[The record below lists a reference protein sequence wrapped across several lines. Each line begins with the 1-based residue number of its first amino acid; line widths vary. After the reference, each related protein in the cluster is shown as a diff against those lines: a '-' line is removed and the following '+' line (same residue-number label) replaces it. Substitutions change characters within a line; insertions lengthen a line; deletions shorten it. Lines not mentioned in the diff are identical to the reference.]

1 MPQILNED
9 RREIL
14 QLEGKGFCLV
24 ESVVEALI
32 RDYDVHYTEK
42 DVINKISQEL
52 VNNLEYTTFLKSP
65 VSQREV
71 DIRMM
76 EKVQSKTYSRSVC
89 DLYLPAMAT
98 ALDLHIRVIQNIS
111 GYYAILNI
119 LPAKEEKPNHHM
131 KVINLILED
140 NKYSPV
146 IYVGQD
152 ADAEIKKSQK
162 VTAEVHSSGTH
173 VQIIG
178 YTPPP
183 EKEVIIISE
192 TDEED
197 LPPPEI
203 TIESTPP
210 TKEEQVPLT
219 VDVPTP
225 IVITPRRQTRRLFKR
240 KRSQL
245 EQDVD
250 VLLDNLR
257 NQEAKAAKEMDEVSL
272 PTIPEVLPNIYKRL
286 QFDMSPFRGMLPDV
300 VDQIPHDIDGT
311 HFYLIDVPEDDNF
324 WSKYKDGRYFLMN
337 TSSRKGF
344 RGIRRIGKCRG
355 NFICLND
362 SCPCYQQ
369 DNSRNQHQFK
379 TVGNNKFCFS
389 CDCLC
394 YRKKCNAVKMIEYYH
409 ESRSLEVYHHG
420 KHECQVRPNVSNND
434 QYVQRSLQEVGVTVG
449 PKELAK
455 IQMTKELQKQMESG
469 ETDMNAIIDIAAK
482 LTNKQRIRDIKKR
495 MTTQLKS
502 EKHSLSAVAELK
514 AICDTSDKYLI
525 YKIHDSNMT
534 GQGSSYVFKS
544 SRKMAQLA
552 INMDQNQSL
561 WCPLMEEAA
570 YFDGMHRRCEGW
582 KTLTLWLFHPSSK
595 RLNRIATMEVKGET
609 SENCAKFWEIL
620 NEMMAEIKC
629 QPGYKFNPKH
639 FITDEAGANF
649 NGIIAAYG
657 QAGAQRAYTCQF
669 HYKYCLDAMLA
680 KFPPQLEELKGEFE
694 MLMLQM
700 LNVPTLSEY
709 QEIKNRVKVICALVP
724 AVEGQVDWWIAR
736 RYNIFPIFRGFCL
749 TSLNMAE
756 IGHSTLKKKKTLAL
770 VDAAW
775 EDVCTAIMQE
785 QEHTAFLAGRV
796 HSSGKGPSSTQLGEK
811 SKIEQMKRSR
821 AYQEAFKEG
830 RVQIGEEE
838 GGHFIPAKKARHR
851 PENSTVNIQGAEEG
865 APTSRPALSQ
875 LNIFNKDN
883 PPLLCF
889 LAGMKIKSCFG
900 CKNKFNEADKTP
912 PNDMVIKLQVI
923 RDRLINNKWVPGW
936 KKSWGYFHL
945 NINCLKL
952 EKTILEVDDIYIP
965 TDTRVQLTPSHI
977 EKLQKMAW

>member
-131 KVINLILED
+131 EVINLILED

-162 VTAEVHSSGTH
+162 VTAEVHSSETH

-210 TKEEQVPLT
+210 TEEEQVPLT

-225 IVITPRRQTRRLFKR
+225 IVITPGRQTRRLFKR

-245 EQDVD
+245 EQDVE

-272 PTIPEVLPNIYKRL
+272 STIPEVLPNIYKRL

-344 RGIRRIGKCRG
+344 RGIRRIGKCQG

-369 DNSRNQHQFK
+369 DNSRNQH
-379 TVGNNKFCFS
+379 
-389 CDCLC
+389 
-394 YRKKCNAVKMIEYYH
+394 
-409 ESRSLEVYHHG
+409 
-420 KHECQVRPNVSNND
+420 
-434 QYVQRSLQEVGVTVG
+434 
-449 PKELAK
+449 
-455 IQMTKELQKQMESG
+455 
-469 ETDMNAIIDIAAK
+469 
-482 LTNKQRIRDIKKR
+482 
-495 MTTQLKS
+495 
-502 EKHSLSAVAELK
+502 
-514 AICDTSDKYLI
+514 
-525 YKIHDSNMT
+525 
-534 GQGSSYVFKS
+534 
-544 SRKMAQLA
+544 
-552 INMDQNQSL
+552 
-561 WCPLMEEAA
+561 
-570 YFDGMHRRCEGW
+570 
-582 KTLTLWLFHPSSK
+582 
-595 RLNRIATMEVKGET
+595 
-609 SENCAKFWEIL
+609 
-620 NEMMAEIKC
+620 
-629 QPGYKFNPKH
+629 
-639 FITDEAGANF
+639 
-649 NGIIAAYG
+649 
-657 QAGAQRAYTCQF
+657 
-669 HYKYCLDAMLA
+669 
-680 KFPPQLEELKGEFE
+680 
-694 MLMLQM
+694 
-700 LNVPTLSEY
+700 
-709 QEIKNRVKVICALVP
+709 
-724 AVEGQVDWWIAR
+724 
-736 RYNIFPIFRGFCL
+736 
-749 TSLNMAE
+749 
-756 IGHSTLKKKKTLAL
+756 
-770 VDAAW
+770 
-775 EDVCTAIMQE
+775 
-785 QEHTAFLAGRV
+785 
-796 HSSGKGPSSTQLGEK
+796 
-811 SKIEQMKRSR
+811 
-821 AYQEAFKEG
+821 
-830 RVQIGEEE
+830 
-838 GGHFIPAKKARHR
+838 
-851 PENSTVNIQGAEEG
+851 
-865 APTSRPALSQ
+865 
-875 LNIFNKDN
+875 
-883 PPLLCF
+883 
-889 LAGMKIKSCFG
+889 
-900 CKNKFNEADKTP
+900 
-912 PNDMVIKLQVI
+912 
-923 RDRLINNKWVPGW
+923 
-936 KKSWGYFHL
+936 
-945 NINCLKL
+945 
-952 EKTILEVDDIYIP
+952 
-965 TDTRVQLTPSHI
+965 
-977 EKLQKMAW
+977 

>member
-1 MPQILNED
+1 M
-9 RREIL
+9 
-14 QLEGKGFCLV
+14 
-24 ESVVEALI
+24 EALI

-152 ADAEIKKSQK
+152 AEIKKSQK

-183 EKEVIIISE
+183 EEEVIIISE

-203 TIESTPP
+203 TIESAPP
-210 TKEEQVPLT
+210 TEEEQVPLT

-225 IVITPRRQTRRLFKR
+225 IVVTPRRQTRRLFKR

-257 NQEAKAAKEMDEVSL
+257 NQETKAAKEMDEVSL

-286 QFDMSPFRGMLPDV
+286 HFDMSPFRGMLPDV

-344 RGIRRIGKCRG
+344 RGIRRTGKCRG
-355 NFICLND
+355 NFICLNN
-362 SCPCYQQ
+362 SCPFYQQ

-409 ESRSLEVYHHG
+409 ESRSLCCNIGQIDRLFKIELFPLLS
-420 KHECQVRPNVSNND
+420 CQV
-434 QYVQRSLQEVGVTVG
+434 
-449 PKELAK
+449 
-455 IQMTKELQKQMESG
+455 
-469 ETDMNAIIDIAAK
+469 IILIA
-482 LTNKQRIRDIKKR
+482 R
-495 MTTQLKS
+495 MT
-502 EKHSLSAVAELK
+502 
-514 AICDTSDKYLI
+514 
-525 YKIHDSNMT
+525 
-534 GQGSSYVFKS
+534 F
-544 SRKMAQLA
+544 
-552 INMDQNQSL
+552 
-561 WCPLMEEAA
+561 
-570 YFDGMHRRCEGW
+570 
-582 KTLTLWLFHPSSK
+582 
-595 RLNRIATMEVKGET
+595 
-609 SENCAKFWEIL
+609 NCF
-620 NEMMAEIKC
+620 
-629 QPGYKFNPKH
+629 
-639 FITDEAGANF
+639 
-649 NGIIAAYG
+649 
-657 QAGAQRAYTCQF
+657 
-669 HYKYCLDAMLA
+669 
-680 KFPPQLEELKGEFE
+680 
-694 MLMLQM
+694 
-700 LNVPTLSEY
+700 
-709 QEIKNRVKVICALVP
+709 P
-724 AVEGQVDWWIAR
+724 AV
-736 RYNIFPIFRGFCL
+736 
-749 TSLNMAE
+749 
-756 IGHSTLKKKKTLAL
+756 
-770 VDAAW
+770 
-775 EDVCTAIMQE
+775 
-785 QEHTAFLAGRV
+785 
-796 HSSGKGPSSTQLGEK
+796 
-811 SKIEQMKRSR
+811 
-821 AYQEAFKEG
+821 
-830 RVQIGEEE
+830 
-838 GGHFIPAKKARHR
+838 
-851 PENSTVNIQGAEEG
+851 
-865 APTSRPALSQ
+865 
-875 LNIFNKDN
+875 
-883 PPLLCF
+883 
-889 LAGMKIKSCFG
+889 
-900 CKNKFNEADKTP
+900 
-912 PNDMVIKLQVI
+912 
-923 RDRLINNKWVPGW
+923 
-936 KKSWGYFHL
+936 
-945 NINCLKL
+945 
-952 EKTILEVDDIYIP
+952 
-965 TDTRVQLTPSHI
+965 
-977 EKLQKMAW
+977 

>member
-9 RREIL
+9 RREIIH
-14 QLEGKGFCLV
+14 LEGKGFCLV

-32 RDYDVHYTEK
+32 KDHDVHYTYKE
-42 DVINKISQEL
+42 VIKKISQEL
-52 VNNLEYTTFLKSP
+52 VNNLEYTIFLKSP

-71 DIRMM
+71 EIRMM

-89 DLYLPAMAT
+89 DLYLPAMTT

-119 LPAKEEKPNHHM
+119 LPSKEEKPNHDM

-152 ADAEIKKSQK
+152 SEIEKFEKLI
-162 VTAEVHSSGTH
+162 VEVHSLGSH

-183 EKEVIIISE
+183 EKEVIVISE

-203 TIESTPP
+203 TIESSPP
-210 TKEEQVPLT
+210 TEEEQVPLP
-219 VDVPTP
+219 VDVATP

-257 NQEAKAAKEMDEVSL
+257 NQETKAAKEMDAVSL
-272 PTIPEVLPNIYKRL
+272 RTIPEVFPSINMRL
-286 QFDMSPFRGMLPDV
+286 HFDMSPFRGMLPDV
-300 VDQIPHDIDGT
+300 VDQVPHDIDGT

-324 WSKYKDGRYFLMN
+324 WSKYRDGRYFLIN

-344 RGIRRIGKCRG
+344 RGVRRVGKCRG

-362 SCPCYQQ
+362 SCPFYQQ
-369 DNSRNQHQFK
+369 DNARNQHQFK
-379 TVGNNKFCFS
+379 RVGNNKFCFS

-409 ESRSLEVYHHG
+409 ESRSLKVYHHG
-420 KHECQVRPNVSNND
+420 KHECQARPNVSEND
-434 QYVQRSLQEVGVTVG
+434 QYVQRSLQEVGDTVR
-449 PKELAK
+449 PKELAQ

-495 MTTQLKS
+495 TTTQLKS

-514 AICDTSDKYLI
+514 AICYTSDKYLI

-561 WCPLMEEAA
+561 WCPLMEE
-570 YFDGMHRRCEGW
+570 
-582 KTLTLWLFHPSSK
+582 
-595 RLNRIATMEVKGET
+595 
-609 SENCAKFWEIL
+609 
-620 NEMMAEIKC
+620 
-629 QPGYKFNPKH
+629 
-639 FITDEAGANF
+639 
-649 NGIIAAYG
+649 
-657 QAGAQRAYTCQF
+657 
-669 HYKYCLDAMLA
+669 
-680 KFPPQLEELKGEFE
+680 
-694 MLMLQM
+694 
-700 LNVPTLSEY
+700 
-709 QEIKNRVKVICALVP
+709 P
-724 AVEGQVDWWIAR
+724 A
-736 RYNIFPIFRGFCL
+736 
-749 TSLNMAE
+749 
-756 IGHSTLKKKKTLAL
+756 
-770 VDAAW
+770 
-775 EDVCTAIMQE
+775 
-785 QEHTAFLAGRV
+785 
-796 HSSGKGPSSTQLGEK
+796 
-811 SKIEQMKRSR
+811 
-821 AYQEAFKEG
+821 
-830 RVQIGEEE
+830 
-838 GGHFIPAKKARHR
+838 
-851 PENSTVNIQGAEEG
+851 
-865 APTSRPALSQ
+865 
-875 LNIFNKDN
+875 
-883 PPLLCF
+883 
-889 LAGMKIKSCFG
+889 
-900 CKNKFNEADKTP
+900 
-912 PNDMVIKLQVI
+912 
-923 RDRLINNKWVPGW
+923 
-936 KKSWGYFHL
+936 
-945 NINCLKL
+945 
-952 EKTILEVDDIYIP
+952 
-965 TDTRVQLTPSHI
+965 
-977 EKLQKMAW
+977 